1 MINRLNIYSNSLI
14 LSFLYFISVSAYFKP
29 DLGFFYEIRPILYIL
44 ITVIVVYD
52 IFRRKY
58 TIRNIDRT
66 SLSIIVIFLL
76 IQFVSIFYSY
86 SHIISIQ
93 LFITNMLLISV
104 SIIYILNINK
114 TDINNFFIYVLTINT
129 FIYLISLFLFIFN
142 YHLVTTT
149 RFGLITF
156 TGIFMGKQ
164 IGILSLLTIF
174 SIDIIKKF
182 NHKPNILQLKIM
194 NYIYI
199 LSVVFILL
207 SFSRAI
213 FLALL
218 VYWGMKMSFEQTFN
232 RKLLLYILLLAFI
245 VTIFIFKPFN
255 DQIKYLVS
263 DREYFIN
270 YASHIYK
277 SYILKGNGYGCG
289 KFLTSLPIAE
299 KYIRSDLMG
308 KQFHN
313 SYLEIFFDTGIF
325 GLLSYI
331 AIFIIF
337 YIKSTI
343 KKMYVIL
350 SMVTA
355 FLIYNLFS
363 SSLAYPSSLSYFFT
377 FFLILFGIF
386 KPDKRLDNYNNDS
399 ENRRENRHEFTN
411 L

>member
-1 MINRLNIYSNSLI
+1 
-14 LSFLYFISVSAYFKP
+14 
-29 DLGFFYEIRPILYIL
+29 
-44 ITVIVVYD
+44 
-52 IFRRKY
+52 
-58 TIRNIDRT
+58 
-66 SLSIIVIFLL
+66 
-76 IQFVSIFYSY
+76 
-86 SHIISIQ
+86 
-93 LFITNMLLISV
+93 
-104 SIIYILNINK
+104 
-114 TDINNFFIYVLTINT
+114 
-129 FIYLISLFLFIFN
+129 
-142 YHLVTTT
+142 
-149 RFGLITF
+149 
-156 TGIFMGKQ
+156 
-164 IGILSLLTIF
+164 
-174 SIDIIKKF
+174 
-182 NHKPNILQLKIM
+182 M

-199 LSVVFILL
+199 LSIVFILL

-232 RKLLLYILLLAFI
+232 RKLLLYILLLTFI

-299 KYIRSDLMG
+299 KYI
-308 KQFHN
+308 
-313 SYLEIFFDTGIF
+313 FFDTVIF

-343 KKMYVIL
+343 KKMYCIL